1 MDIVDGHLVPPRIA
15 DGAEDLVGTH
25 EGSVWVE
32 AGGSLE
38 VLGVLQGTLHFEAGS
53 QGVIIGGVQGSLTVA
68 PDAALAVKAE
78 EPDRTAA

>member
-1 MDIVDGHLVPPRIA
+1 
-15 DGAEDLVGTH
+15 
-25 EGSVWVE
+25 VWVE